1 MNKSTIKAVNQ
12 VIKSLSNHY
21 SKKRIGYLK
30 GDHNVFISDIALI
43 DSKVIDFKDFTNQS
57 PLDIQA
63 YDKLINNYS
72 DYDISFKLST
82 NQVLGLLK
90 GYYRKDDL
98 VRFTSE
104 DNTSY
109 MQVVRDHTI
118 YKSVEIPYINTDIDL
133 FININYFKKLLEL
146 IKSIDGI
153 TSVITINYIDDH
165 KPIIINSDSL
175 SVHLAPYR
183 VINTELLKD
192 YTKKHNK
199 EGSN

>member
-21 SKKRIGYLK
+21 SKKRIGYLE
-30 GDHNVFISDIALI
+30 GDPNVFISDIALI
-43 DSKVIDFKDFTNQS
+43 HSKVIDFKDFINQS

-63 YDKLINNYS
+63 YDKLISNYS
-72 DYDISFKLST
+72 DYNISFKLST
-82 NQVLGLLK
+82 NQVLGLIK
-90 GYYRKDDL
+90 GYYRKNDL
-98 VRFTSE
+98 LRFTSQ
-104 DNTSY
+104 NNVSY
-109 MQVVRDHTI
+109 IQVVRDHAI
-118 YKSVEIPYINTDIDL
+118 HKSIEIPYINTNIDL
-133 FININYFKKLLEL
+133 FVNINYFKKLLEL
-146 IKSIDGI
+146 IESLDGT

-192 YTKKHNK
+192 YTKKA
-199 EGSN
+199 